1 MSPAFP
7 VESDAASIA
16 QSGALGSVILFE
28 SKGRYNIDMT
38 TDERLDRLTER
49 HEALA
54 ESLQLLTAD
63 VQCLAQS
70 TKELKESTN
79 ELRKSTQQLRESV
92 KEHDRILRG
101 RADLIGDLARIAT
114 GHEQRMQRLEGH
126 QG

>member
-16 QSGALGSVILFE
+16 QSGALGSVFIFE
-28 SKGRYNIDMT
+28 SKGRYNIGMT

-54 ESLQLLTAD
+54 ESLQLLTVD
-63 VQCLAQS
+63 VQSLAQ
-70 TKELKESTN
+70 
-79 ELRKSTQQLRESV
+79 SV
-92 KEHDRILRG
+92 KEHDRILHG
-101 RADLIGDLARIAT
+101 HADLIGDLARIAS
-114 GHEQRMQRLEGH
+114 GHEQRIQKLEGR

>member
-1 MSPAFP
+1 
-7 VESDAASIA
+7 
-16 QSGALGSVILFE
+16 
-28 SKGRYNIDMT
+28 MT

-49 HEALA
+49 HGALA

-63 VQCLAQS
+63 VQGLTKKHGALAESLQLLTADVQSLAQ
-70 TKELKESTN
+70 
-79 ELRKSTQQLRESV
+79 SV

-101 RADLIGDLARIAT
+101 HADPIGDLVRIAT